1 MRYLLI
7 TFYRK
12 PGGQIDEQAR
22 FVKRVR
28 NSDLTMSNII
38 LDYGLRKVDK
48 CVVEGKK
55 LDRSFDQLNEY
66 YKKIYPAMVSQLEK
80 DGPESA
86 KLREPKT
93 GK

>member
-28 NSDLTMSNII
+28 NSDISMSNII
-38 LDYGLRKVDK
+38 MDYGLRKVEK
-48 CVVEGKK
+48 CVVEGNK
-55 LDRSFDQLNEY
+55 LNKSFDDLSNY
-66 YKKIYPAMVSQLEK
+66 YKKIYPHMINQLEK
-80 DGPESA
+80 EGPEIA
-86 KLREPKT
+86 KRRET

>member
-7 TFYRK
+7 TFFRK
-12 PGGQIDEQAR
+12 AGGQIDEQAR

-28 NSDLTMSNII
+28 TSDYTMSNVI
-38 LDYGLRKVDK
+38 LDYGLRKVEK

-55 LDRSFDQLNEY
+55 LEKSFEDLDEY
-66 YKKIYPAMVSQLEK
+66 YKKIYPNMIAQLEK
-80 DGPESA
+80 EGPAMA
-86 KLREPKT
+86 KQREQKT